1 MRQVF
6 GTVTLALAAA
16 SLAFAAPAQAQ
27 DRLSRMMAGESWL
40 QGKDLEKAIEQADK
54 HVLGSKENPVR
65 VARPEG
71 QRRYLSRLRCSDGK
85 APKFY
90 RDGNVGEGPFGN
102 IVDLYIVTC
111 EGGEPKESQVHMD
124 MYHKGYAEQRL
135 VPGFANEVLPEPERA
150 PAPAA
155 DPRA

>member
-1 MRQVF
+1 MRQHLGF
-6 GTVTLALAAA
+6 LSLALAAGLAIA
-16 SLAFAAPAQAQ
+16 SPAQAQ

-40 QGKDLEKAIEQADK
+40 QGKDLEKAIAKADK
-54 HVLGSKENPVR
+54 HALGSKENPVR

-71 QRRYLSRLRCSDGK
+71 QRRYLGRLRCSDGK

-90 RDGNVGEGPFGN
+90 RAGNVGEGPFGN

-111 EGGEPKESQVHMD
+111 EGGEPKESQIHMD
-124 MYHKGYAEQRL
+124 MYHKGHDEQRL
-135 VPGFANEVLPEPERA
+135 VPGFAYEVVPEPERA

>member
-1 MRQVF
+1 MRQCL
-6 GTVTLALAAA
+6 GTLSIALAAA

-27 DRLSRMMAGESWL
+27 DRLSRMMAGESFL
-40 QGKDLEKAIEQADK
+40 QGKDLEKAIEQADQ
-54 HVLGSKENPVR
+54 HALGAKENPVR

-85 APKFY
+85 APKFF
-90 RDGNVGEGPFGN
+90 RAGNVGEGPFGN

-111 EGGEPKESQVHMD
+111 EAGEPKESQIHMD
-124 MYHKGYAEQRL
+124 MYHKGHNEQRL
-135 VPGFANEVLPEPERA
+135 VPGFAKEVIPEPERA